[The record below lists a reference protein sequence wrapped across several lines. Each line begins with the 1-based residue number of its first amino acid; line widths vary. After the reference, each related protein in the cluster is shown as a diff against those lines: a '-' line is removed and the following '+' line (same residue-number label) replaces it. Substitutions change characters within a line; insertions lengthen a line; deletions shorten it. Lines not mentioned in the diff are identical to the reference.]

1 MSTGNKILFSLISLL
16 ILGVL
21 LLIHA
26 SPPPIDW
33 SPSYEQNDSRPFG
46 ARVFYDLIKKS
57 DSTWND
63 VNRPPYEWIE
73 EAPSQ
78 ATYVFVNQYFDTDS
92 DECEKLLSWV
102 ESGGHLFI
110 SAADFSD
117 PLLDSLS
124 IQTTIFPED
133 FSLTRISQLSLE
145 KPMHLPD
152 SILFEEFNLG
162 VYFKWGD
169 SVQVSTLGKIQ
180 STAASDTL
188 GAQPNFIQIRRG
200 SGLVTLHAFPEAFT
214 NYFLLD
220 KKNKVYTEQVLG
232 TWDLGQP
239 VFLDQ
244 YVKIGKNNNLSPLY
258 MILGN
263 KYLSAAY
270 FTCWILLVLWVV
282 FEGKRRQ
289 KAIKVI
295 HPPKNQSLEFAKTI
309 AAMYLKQPNMTE
321 LGHLQIKLFWD
332 YCRTHFLLQMEENKM
347 DGIILLSEKSGV
359 DLDLTKATVKQLT
372 ELEKRENL
380 GQEDIQHIHQTI
392 EKFKSQQQYGRNLQ
406 HAR

>member
-1 MSTGNKILFSLISLL
+1 MITGTKILFALISLL

-46 ARVFYDLIKKS
+46 AKVFYDLLRAA
-57 DSTWND
+57 DSTMKD
-63 VNRPPYEWIE
+63 VNQPPFEWIE
-73 EAPSQ
+73 EAPTP
-78 ATYVFVNQYFDTDS
+78 ATYVFVNQYFDTDPEES
-92 DECEKLLSWV
+92 EKLLAWV

-110 SAADFSD
+110 SAADFPD
-117 PLLDSLS
+117 ILEDSLGIS
-124 IQTTIFPED
+124 SRIFPED
-133 FSLTRISQLSLE
+133 FSFERTSMLSLE
-145 KPMHLPD
+145 QPMDLPD
-152 SILFEEFNLG
+152 SILFEEFHLG
-162 VYFKWGD
+162 VYFHWGD
-169 SVQVSTLGKIQ
+169 SIQVSTLGRIA
-180 STAASDTL
+180 STASSDTL
-188 GAQPNFIQIRRG
+188 GAKPNFIQIRRG
-200 SGLVTLHAFPEAFT
+200 KGLVTLHAFPEAFS

-220 KKNKVYTEQVLG
+220 KNNKVYTEQVLG
-232 TWDLGQP
+232 TWDSGQP

-244 YVKIGKNNNLSPLY
+244 YIKIGKNTNLSPLY
-258 MILGN
+258 LILSN

-289 KAIKVI
+289 KAINVI
-295 HPPKNQSLEFAKTI
+295 YPPQNKSLEFAKTI
-309 AAMYLKQPNMTE
+309 ASMYLKQPNMTD

-332 YCRTHFLLQMEENKM
+332 YCRTHFLLQMEDNKM
-347 DGIILLSEKSGV
+347 DGIILLSQKSGV
-359 DLDLTKATVKQLT
+359 DLELTKATVLKLT

>member
-1 MSTGNKILFSLISLL
+1 MSTGTKILFALISLL

-46 ARVFYDLIKKS
+46 AKVFYDLIKKG
-57 DSTWND
+57 DSTMKD
-63 VNRPPYEWIE
+63 VNRPPFEWIE
-73 EAPSQ
+73 EAPTP
-78 ATYVFVNQYFDTDS
+78 ATYVFVNQYFDS
-92 DECEKLLSWV
+92 DPEETEKLINWV

-110 SAADFSD
+110 SAADFSE

-124 IQTTIFPED
+124 IRTKIFPED

-180 STAASDTL
+180 STAALDTL
-188 GAQPNFIQIRRG
+188 GAQPNFIQIRKG
-200 SGLVTLHAFPEAFT
+200 SGLVTLHAFPEAFS

-220 KKNKVYTEQVLG
+220 KNNQVYTEQVLG

-244 YVKIGKNNNLSPLY
+244 YIKIGKNTNLSPLY
-258 MILGN
+258 LILSN

-270 FTCWILLVLWVV
+270 FTCWILLVLWVI

-289 KAIKVI
+289 KAINVI
-295 HPPKNQSLEFAKTI
+295 HPPQNKSLEFAKTI
-309 AAMYLKQPNMTE
+309 ASMYLKQPNMTE

-332 YCRTHFLLQMEENKM
+332 YCRTHFLLQLEENKM

-359 DLDLTKATVKQLT
+359 DLELSKATVMKLT

-380 GQEDIQHIHQTI
+380 GQVDIQHIHQTI

-406 HAR
+406 LAR

>member
-1 MSTGNKILFSLISLL
+1 MSTGTKILFALISLL

-46 ARVFYDLIKKS
+46 AKVFYDLIKKG
-57 DSTWND
+57 DSIWKD

-78 ATYVFVNQYFDTDS
+78 AIYVFVNQYFDS
-92 DECEKLLSWV
+92 DPEETEKLVNWV

-110 SAADFSD
+110 SAADFSE

-124 IQTTIFPED
+124 IRTKIFPED

-180 STAASDTL
+180 STAALDTL
-188 GAQPNFIQIRRG
+188 GAQPNFIQIRKG
-200 SGLVTLHAFPEAFT
+200 NGLVTLHAFPEAFS

-220 KKNKVYTEQVLG
+220 KNNKVYTEQVLG

-244 YVKIGKNNNLSPLY
+244 YIKIGKNTNLSPLY
-258 MILGN
+258 LILSN
-263 KYLSAAY
+263 KYLSTAY

-289 KAIKVI
+289 KAINVI
-295 HPPKNQSLEFAKTI
+295 HPPQNKSLEFAKTI
-309 AAMYLKQPNMTE
+309 ASMYLKQPNMTE

-359 DLDLTKATVKQLT
+359 DLELSKATVLKLT

-392 EKFKSQQQYGRNLQ
+392 EKFKYQQQYGRNLQ

>member
-1 MSTGNKILFSLISLL
+1 MSTGTKILFALISLL

-46 ARVFYDLIKKS
+46 AKVFYDLLRAA
-57 DSTWND
+57 DSTMKD
-63 VNRPPYEWIE
+63 VNRPPFEWIE
-73 EAPSQ
+73 EAPTP
-78 ATYVFVNQYFDTDS
+78 ATYVFVNQYFDTDP
-92 DECEKLLSWV
+92 DECEKLLDWV

-110 SAADFSD
+110 SAADFSE

-124 IQTTIFPED
+124 IKTKIFPED

-152 SILFEEFNLG
+152 SILFEEFHLG
-162 VYFKWGD
+162 VYFHWGD
-169 SVQVSTLGKIQ
+169 SIQVSTLGRIA
-180 STAASDTL
+180 STASSDTL
-188 GAQPNFIQIRRG
+188 GAKPNFIQIRRG
-200 SGLVTLHAFPEAFT
+200 KGLVTLHALPEAFS

-220 KKNKVYTEQVLG
+220 SNNKVYTEQVLG

-244 YVKIGKNNNLSPLY
+244 YIKIGKNTNLSPLY
-258 MILGN
+258 LILSN

-289 KAIKVI
+289 KAINVI
-295 HPPKNQSLEFAKTI
+295 YPPQNKSLEFAKTI
-309 AAMYLKQPNMTE
+309 ASMYLKQPNMTE

-332 YCRTHFLLQMEENKM
+332 YCRTHFLLQMEDNKM
-347 DGIILLSEKSGV
+347 EGIILLSQKSGV
-359 DLDLTKATVKQLT
+359 DLELTKATVLKLT

>member
-1 MSTGNKILFSLISLL
+1 MSTGTKILFALISLL

-21 LLIHA
+21 LLINA

-46 ARVFYDLIKKS
+46 SKVFYDLLKTV
-57 DSTWND
+57 DSTWKD
-63 VNRPPYEWIE
+63 VNRPPFEWVE
-73 EAPSQ
+73 DAPAPAS
-78 ATYVFVNQYFDTDS
+78 YVFINDYFDS
-92 DECEKLLSWV
+92 DPNECEKLLDWV
-102 ESGGHLFI
+102 ASGGHLFI
-110 SAADFSD
+110 SAARFSNA
-117 PLLDSLS
+117 LLDSL
-124 IQTTIFPED
+124 TISTKMLPEF
-133 FSLTRISQLSLE
+133 FSLTPASVLNLE

-152 SILFEEFNLG
+152 SILFEEFYVG
-162 VYFKWGD
+162 TYFQWGD
-169 SVQVSTLGKIQ
+169 SVAVSPLGNIQ
-180 STAASDTL
+180 SAAASDTL

-200 SGLVTLHAFPEAFT
+200 EGLVTLHAFPEAFS

-232 TWDLGQP
+232 TWNLNQP
-239 VFLDQ
+239 LLLDH
-244 YVKIGKNNNLSPLY
+244 YIKAGKNNNGSPLY
-258 MILGN
+258 LILGN
-263 KYLSAAY
+263 KYLKAAY

-295 HPPKNQSLEFAKTI
+295 HPPQNKSLEFAKTI
-309 AAMYLKQPNMTE
+309 ASMYLKNPNMTE
-321 LGHLQIKLFWD
+321 LGHMQIKLFWD
-332 YCRTHFLLQMEENKM
+332 YCRTHFLLQIEENKM

-359 DLDLTKATVKQLT
+359 DMDLTKATLKQLT

-380 GQEDIQHIHQTI
+380 GHEDIQHIHQTI
-392 EKFKSQQQYGRNLQ
+392 EKFKSQQQYGRKLQ

>member
-1 MSTGNKILFSLISLL
+1 MSTGTKILFALISLL

-46 ARVFYDLIKKS
+46 AKVFYDLLRAC
-57 DSTWND
+57 DSTWQD
-63 VNRPPYEWIE
+63 IYRPPFEWID
-73 EAPSQ
+73 EAPTQ
-78 ATYVFVNQYFDTDS
+78 ATYVFINQYFDTDP
-92 DECEKLLSWV
+92 DECEKLLDWV

-110 SAADFSD
+110 SAADFPD
-117 PLLDSLS
+117 ILEDSLGIS
-124 IQTTIFPED
+124 TKIFPED
-133 FSLTRISQLSLE
+133 FTLERTSKLSLE
-145 KPMHLPD
+145 QPMHLPD

-169 SVQVSTLGKIQ
+169 SIQVSTLGKIQ

-188 GAQPNFIQIRRG
+188 GARPNFIQISMG
-200 SGLVTLHAFPEAFT
+200 KGLVTLHAFPEAFT

-220 KKNKVYTEQVLG
+220 KENKVYTEQVLG
-232 TWDLGQP
+232 TWDLEQA

-244 YVKIGKNNNLSPLY
+244 YVKIGKNTSLSPLY
-258 MILGN
+258 LILGN
-263 KYLSAAY
+263 KYLKAAY
-270 FTCWILLVLWVV
+270 FSAWILLALWVI

-289 KAIKVI
+289 KAIRVI
-295 HPPKNQSLEFAKTI
+295 QPPKNQSLEFAKTI

-321 LGHLQIKLFWD
+321 IGHLQIKLFWD
-332 YCRTHFLLQMEENKM
+332 YCRTHFYLQIEENKM
-347 DGIILLSEKSGV
+347 EAIDLLSQKSGV
-359 DLDLTKATVKQLT
+359 DLELTKAIVRQLT

>member
-1 MSTGNKILFSLISLL
+1 MSTGTKILFALISLL

-46 ARVFYDLIKKS
+46 AKVFYELLRAA
-57 DSTWND
+57 DSTMKD
-63 VNRPPYEWIE
+63 VNRPPFEWIE
-73 EAPSQ
+73 EAPTP
-78 ATYVFVNQYFDTDS
+78 ATYVFVNQYFDTDPEES
-92 DECEKLLSWV
+92 EKLLAWV

-110 SAADFSD
+110 SAADFPD
-117 PLLDSLS
+117 ILEDSLGIS
-124 IQTTIFPED
+124 ARIFPED

-152 SILFEEFNLG
+152 SILFEEFHLG
-162 VYFKWGD
+162 VYFHWGD
-169 SVQVSTLGKIQ
+169 SIQVSTLGRIA
-180 STAASDTL
+180 STASSDTL
-188 GAQPNFIQIRRG
+188 GAKPNFVQIRKG
-200 SGLVTLHAFPEAFT
+200 KGIVTLHAFPEAFS

-220 KKNKVYTEQVLG
+220 KNNKVYTEQVLG
-232 TWDLGQP
+232 TWDSGQP

-244 YVKIGKNNNLSPLY
+244 YIKIGKNTNLSPLY
-258 MILGN
+258 LILSN

-289 KAIKVI
+289 KAINVI
-295 HPPKNQSLEFAKTI
+295 NPPQNKSLEFAKTI
-309 AAMYLKQPNMTE
+309 ASMYLKQPNMTE

-347 DGIILLSEKSGV
+347 DGIILFSEKSGV
-359 DLDLTKATVKQLT
+359 DLELTKATVMKLT

>member
-1 MSTGNKILFSLISLL
+1 MSTGTKILFALISLL

-33 SPSYEQNDSRPFG
+33 SPSYEQNDTRPFG
-46 ARVFYDLIKKS
+46 AKVFYDLIKKG
-57 DSTWND
+57 DSIWKD

-78 ATYVFVNQYFDTDS
+78 AIYVFVNQYFDS
-92 DECEKLLSWV
+92 DPEETEKLINWV

-110 SAADFSD
+110 SAADFSE

-124 IQTTIFPED
+124 IKTKIFPED

-180 STAASDTL
+180 STAAVDTL
-188 GAQPNFIQIRRG
+188 GAQPNFIQIRKG
-200 SGLVTLHAFPEAFT
+200 SGLVTLHAFPEAFS

-220 KKNKVYTEQVLG
+220 KNNKVYTEQVLG
-232 TWDLGQP
+232 TWDSGQP

-244 YVKIGKNNNLSPLY
+244 YIKIGKNTNLSPLY
-258 MILGN
+258 LILSN

-289 KAIKVI
+289 KAINVI
-295 HPPKNQSLEFAKTI
+295 YPPQNKSLEFAKTI
-309 AAMYLKQPNMTE
+309 ASMYLKQPNMTE

-359 DLDLTKATVKQLT
+359 DLELSKATVLKLT

>member
-1 MSTGNKILFSLISLL
+1 MSTGTKILFALISLL

-46 ARVFYDLIKKS
+46 AKVFYDLIKKG
-57 DSTWND
+57 DSTMKD
-63 VNRPPYEWIE
+63 VNRPPFEWIE
-73 EAPSQ
+73 EAPTP
-78 ATYVFVNQYFDTDS
+78 ATYVFVNQYFDTDPEES
-92 DECEKLLSWV
+92 EKLLDWV

-110 SAADFSD
+110 SAADFPD
-117 PLLDSLS
+117 ILEDSLDIS
-124 IQTTIFPED
+124 SRIFPED
-133 FSLTRISQLSLE
+133 FSFERTSMLSLE
-145 KPMHLPD
+145 QPMDLPD
-152 SILFEEFNLG
+152 SILFEEFHLG
-162 VYFKWGD
+162 VYFHWGD
-169 SVQVSTLGKIQ
+169 SIQVSTLGRIA
-180 STAASDTL
+180 STASSDTL
-188 GAQPNFIQIRRG
+188 GAKPNFIQIRRG
-200 SGLVTLHAFPEAFT
+200 KGLVTLHAFPEAFS

-220 KKNKVYTEQVLG
+220 KNNKVYTEQVLG
-232 TWDLGQP
+232 TWDSGQP

-244 YVKIGKNNNLSPLY
+244 YIKIGKNTNLSPLY
-258 MILGN
+258 LILSN

-289 KAIKVI
+289 KAINVI
-295 HPPKNQSLEFAKTI
+295 YPPQNKSLEFAKTI

-332 YCRTHFLLQMEENKM
+332 YCRTHFLLQMEENKI
-347 DGIILLSEKSGV
+347 DGIILLSQKSGV
-359 DLDLTKATVKQLT
+359 DLELTKATVLKLT